1 MDKKELEARY
11 QHKFPGYKPASDLNN
26 KFRDIEVNPKAFKF
40 NSQTTEDSNTYG
52 IALNA
57 AQIDNNHDQNQKS
70 LLNSQGI
77 RWSQKHWQANN
88 KFDSKDNFM
97 YNTTEPNDGAG
108 VTSIRFAEKNLRIK
122 NIDGNLKQQKLYST
136 LAKVNPKT
144 DAYFYPNPSFLIH
157 PGKIIKYTDQ
167 F

>member
-57 AQIDNNHDQNQKS
+57 A
-70 LLNSQGI
+70 
-77 RWSQKHWQANN
+77 
-88 KFDSKDNFM
+88 
-97 YNTTEPNDGAG
+97 
-108 VTSIRFAEKNLRIK
+108 
-122 NIDGNLKQQKLYST
+122 
-136 LAKVNPKT
+136 
-144 DAYFYPNPSFLIH
+144 
-157 PGKIIKYTDQ
+157 
-167 F
+167 